1 MTTSRT
7 LLEDAIPAFVDGDSL
22 PIGETFETLDPAT
35 GEVLATLSAGGG
47 DQVDAAVAA
56 ARAALPAWR
65 DVAVLERS
73 HLLTAFA
80 ARIRAEADDLAD
92 VECRDTGKPRSQ
104 AVVDVEQCA
113 QYFEFA
119 AGAIRVLHG
128 EVIPT
133 SPDNLAYTR
142 REPHGVAAVIIPWN
156 YPLQITGRTVS
167 AAVATGNT
175 VVLKPAE
182 EAPLTPMMLA
192 RLAAEVGF
200 PPGVLN
206 VVPGRGE
213 EAGAALSAHPGI
225 DHLSFTGS
233 VAVGRL
239 VGAEAARTLTP
250 LTLELG
256 GKSPNIVFADAD
268 LDDAV
273 PTIVASILQNAG
285 QTCSAGS
292 RLLVARAIHD
302 DLVDRVATAF
312 RATTIG
318 PGMDDP
324 DLGPL
329 ISAGQRDRVASMVAA
344 AGEQSR
350 PVVGGGAPADVPDG
364 GFWFEPTLFAGVD
377 PHDDVA
383 QEEVFGPVLAATPFD
398 DERDA
403 VAIANGTDYGLIA
416 AVWTADVDRAHW
428 IAHQLEAGQV
438 YVNQYGAGGGVA
450 LPFGGVKHSGH
461 GREKGFEALVGYTR
475 TKTVAVR
482 TRAPS

>member
-1 MTTSRT
+1 MID
-7 LLEDAIPAFVDGDSL
+7 LLDRPVPAFVDGDEL
-22 PIGETFETLDPAT
+22 PVGDTFDTLDPST
-35 GEVLATLSAGGG
+35 GDVLATLSAGGA
-47 DQVDAAVAA
+47 DQVDAAVSA
-56 ARAALPAWR
+56 ARAALPGWR
-65 DVAVLERS
+65 ATAVLERS
-73 HLLTAFA
+73 QLMSAFA
-80 ARIRAEADDLAD
+80 ARIRDEADWLAD
-92 VECRDTGKPRSQ
+92 LECRDTGKPRSQ

-119 AGAIRVLHG
+119 AGAVRVLHG

-133 SPDNLAYTR
+133 GPDNLAYTR

-182 EAPLTPMMLA
+182 EAPLTPMALA
-192 RLAAEVGF
+192 RLAHEVGF
-200 PPGVLN
+200 PHGVLN
-206 VVPGRGE
+206 VVPGLGE
-213 EAGAALSAHPGI
+213 QAGAALSEHPDV

-233 VAVGRL
+233 VEVGRL
-239 VGAEAARTLTP
+239 VGAAAARTFTP

-273 PTIVASILQNAG
+273 PTIVSSILQNAG

-292 RLLVARAIHD
+292 RLVVAREVHD
-302 DLVDRVATAF
+302 ELVDRVAAAF
-312 RATTIG
+312 ANTTIG
-318 PGMDDP
+318 PGVDDP

-329 ISAGQRDRVASMVAA
+329 ISATQRDRVAALVAA
-344 AGEQSR
+344 AADESTL
-350 PVVGGGAPADVPDG
+350 VSGGTAPDQAPAG
-364 GFWFEPTLFAGVD
+364 GFYFSPTLFAGVD
-377 PHDDVA
+377 PAATVA

-398 DERDA
+398 DPRDA
-403 VAIANGTDYGLIA
+403 ARIANGTAYGLIA
-416 AVWTADVDRAHW
+416 AIWTRDVDRAHW
-428 IAHQLEAGQV
+428 LANELEAGQV

-461 GREKGFEALVGYTR
+461 GREKGFESLVGYTR
-475 TKTVAVR
+475 TKTIAVR
-482 TRAPS
+482 TRAPR